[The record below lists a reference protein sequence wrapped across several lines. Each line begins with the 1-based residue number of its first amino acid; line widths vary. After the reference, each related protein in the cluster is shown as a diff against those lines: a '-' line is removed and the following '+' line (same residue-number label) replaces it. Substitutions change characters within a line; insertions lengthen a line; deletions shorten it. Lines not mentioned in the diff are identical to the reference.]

1 MKKLSLIPV
10 SYTHLDVYKR
20 QVLTKEP
27 KVHSTAIRQMREEI
41 KKIQLIFVHIKKDE

>member
-1 MKKLSLIPV
+1 MKWM
-10 SYTHLDVYKR
+10 
-20 QVLTKEP
+20 VLMKEP